1 MRSLITL
8 GLGLGL
14 VAVAC
19 ASGPNQAVDAPPDA
33 SSAAATASA
42 PPSATVVSSVASAPS
57 AVTSAAPSSEPAVGA
72 KLIELFPIA
81 KIENLVDVT
90 ATMGTIELRVGTNQG
105 GGMLDHWRYV
115 PIVAGAPD
123 MKQATEEITFADTTG
138 LGQAELFG
146 KRPNLMLHRIS
157 GFRSGPGEQ
166 YQALTRGGAIP
177 NSPSGMGNG
186 ISRWSKDRLLEVR
199 TAWPM
204 GNDEQEMPDS
214 LVPTFRVVLGSDKAA
229 PTVPAKLRSELAAK
243 GFSLTSFA
251 IMPSGD
257 VVVLGSTTSDA
268 LGTLRWSSDLAKPSY
283 FELPAK
289 GLKADQIEILGGTSA
304 ADLRL
309 RVAAKVM
316 TLSDAEPGW
325 VEEST
330 VPPSGLPDVF
340 FGAPLIRMGV
350 SGWYVRLEKGGPWL
364 GFPSSIHD
372 GPDSSAVDAEGVL
385 WLTEEDQLYA
395 SRAPKK

>member
-1 MRSLITL
+1 M
-8 GLGLGL
+8 
-14 VAVAC
+14 
-19 ASGPNQAVDAPPDA
+19 
-33 SSAAATASA
+33 
-42 PPSATVVSSVASAPS
+42 
-57 AVTSAAPSSEPAVGA
+57 SEPVVGA
-72 KLIELFPIA
+72 KSIELFPIA
-81 KIENLVDVT
+81 KIESLVDVT
-90 ATMGTIELRVGTNQG
+90 ATMGTIELRIGTNQG
-105 GGMLDHWRYV
+105 GGLLDHWRYV
-115 PIVAGAPD
+115 PVVAGAPD
-123 MKQATEEITFADTTG
+123 LKQATEEITFADTTG

-157 GFRSGPGEQ
+157 GFRSGPSEM
-166 YQALTRGGAIP
+166 YQALGRGAAVP
-177 NSPSGMGNG
+177 SATSGMGNG
-186 ISRWSKDRLLEVR
+186 IALWSKDRLLEVR

-204 GNDEQEMPDS
+204 GNDDEEMPDS
-214 LVPTFRVVLGSDKAA
+214 LVPSFRVVLGSDKAA
-229 PTVPAKLRSELAAK
+229 PTVPAKLRRELAAK

-251 IMPSGD
+251 ILPSGD

-268 LGTLRWSSDLAKPSY
+268 LGTLRWGGDLAKPSY

-316 TLSDAEPGW
+316 KLSDAEPGW

-330 VPPSGLPDVF
+330 VPASGLPDVF
-340 FGAPLIRMGV
+340 FGAPLIRQGA
-350 SGWYVRLEKGGPWL
+350 SGWFVRLEKGGPWL
-364 GFPSSIHD
+364 GFPPSIHD

-395 SRAPKK
+395 SRAPQR